1 METPDIVSSRSPA
14 AMHTRGGD
22 GAHMQITR
30 IELGEKAKATLFA
43 LSIVVNIVCAAAIFW
58 LMQEKRVDEEYHI
71 QTQAGL
77 DKALARIELLE
88 KSGPMTIIVRQEK
101 P

>member
-30 IELGEKAKATLFA
+30 IELGEKFKATIFA
-43 LSIVVNIVCAAAIFW
+43 LSVIVNIVCAVAIFW
-58 LMQEKRVDEEYHI
+58 FMQEKRVDEEYRNDDQKDI
-71 QTQAGL
+71 GKL
-77 DKALARIELLE
+77 EARISQLE
-88 KSGPMTIIVRQEK
+88 NRGPLTVIVKQEK
-101 P
+101 